1 MYYRIEYEKKVTN
14 NLNIITAVNI
24 SKSFGEKPL
33 FSDVNLTVTDQDKI
47 GIIGINGTG
56 KSTLLNVIASKI
68 SPDTGEIQNMPGIT
82 IEYLNQ
88 EPVFHEEETVL
99 SQVFSGEGEIFN
111 VLRQYEIILK
121 SAQEYPEDIEIQ
133 KQLIKLT
140 GKMDALDAWDLE
152 AMAKTILTKLGI
164 TQFNDKIKTLSG
176 GQRKRV
182 AMATSLIT
190 PCDLLIL
197 DEPTNHIDNETSAW
211 LESHL
216 KERRGA
222 LLMVT
227 HDRYF
232 LERVTNKIFE
242 IDRGTVYSYPVNYS
256 KFLEMKAMR
265 RDLEEIHDE
274 KRRKTLEKEL
284 AWMRK
289 GAKARTTKQKARIER
304 YENLKN
310 EAAFVPDQ
318 DIEIKAVSQRLG
330 NKIIDIVDLSKAY
343 DDNILIKNFSYQVKK
358 NDRIGIIGKNGF
370 GKSTFLKM
378 IAGKVDADHGE
389 IDIGETVKIGFL
401 SQEYTIMD
409 ENLRTIEFIRESH
422 ENIQTED
429 GHRISASEM
438 LETFLFPKEEQW
450 TPIHKLSGGE
460 KRRLMLL
467 KILMEQPN
475 VLLLDEPTNDLD
487 LATLSV
493 LEEYLE
499 SFPGAVLTVSHD
511 RYFLD
516 RTSEKIF
523 SFEGEGAVD
532 IFYGNYSDYEDKK
545 ALEEKEGAVEEKVKT
560 SVSKVMIPE
569 KEKEKKKP
577 KKFTYNEQREFET
590 IDERVMALE
599 EKVQKLEEE
608 INLQGADFIALE
620 KLLKEKE
627 VADKHLEEAM
637 ERWTYLHELAEELG
651 L

>member
-1 MYYRIEYEKKVTN
+1 M
-14 NLNIITAVNI
+14 
-24 SKSFGEKPL
+24 SKNFGEKTL
-33 FSDVNLTVTDQDKI
+33 FSDVSLTVTDQDKI

-56 KSTLLNVIASKI
+56 KSTLLNVIASRL
-68 SPDTGEIQNMPGIT
+68 SPDTGEVLNMPGMT

-99 SQVFSGEGEIFN
+99 SQVFSGEGEIFD
-111 VLRQYEIILK
+111 VLRAYEKALGK
-121 SAQEYPEDIEIQ
+121 AQDNPNDEKIQ
-133 KQLIKLT
+133 KKLIALT
-140 GKMDALDAWDLE
+140 GKMDGLGAWDME
-152 AMAKTILTKLGI
+152 ALAKTILTKLGI
-164 TQFNDKIKTLSG
+164 TQFNDQIKTLSG

-211 LESHL
+211 LESYL
-216 KERRGA
+216 KERKGA

-242 IDRGTVYSYPVNYS
+242 IDRGSVFSYPVNYS
-256 KFLEMKAMR
+256 KFLEVKAMR
-265 RDLEEIHDE
+265 RDQEEIYDE

-289 GAKARTTKQKARIER
+289 GAKARTTKQKARIDR
-304 YENLKN
+304 YEALKN

-318 DIEIKAVSQRLG
+318 NLEIKTVAKRLG
-330 NKIIDIVDLSKAY
+330 NKIIDIHELSKSY
-343 DDNILIKNFSYQVKK
+343 EEKNLIQNFSYQVKK
-358 NDRIGIIGKNGF
+358 DDRIGIIGNNGL

-378 IAGKVDADHGE
+378 IAGNVEADFGQ
-389 IDIGETVKIGFL
+389 IDLGETVKVGFL

-429 GHRISASEM
+429 GQKVSASEM

-450 TPIHKLSGGE
+450 TPIYKLSGGE

-467 KILMEQPN
+467 KILMDQPN

-493 LEEYLE
+493 LEDYLE
-499 SFPGAVLTVSHD
+499 NFPGAVLTVSHD

-516 RTSEKIF
+516 RTSQKIF
-523 SFEGEGAVD
+523 SFEGDGQVE
-532 IFYGNYSDYEDKK
+532 IFFGNYSDYEEKK
-545 ALEEKEGAVEEKVKT
+545 ELEEKEMMLIA
-560 SVSKVMIPE
+560 
-569 KEKEKKKP
+569 KEKSDSSKIPLKSKKKTV
-577 KKFTYNEQREFET
+577 KFTYNEQREFET
-590 IDERVMALE
+590 IDERVMELE
-599 EKVQKLEEE
+599 EKVSWLNEQV
-608 INLQGADFIALE
+608 NLHGADFIALE
-620 KLLKEKE
+620 KILGEKKS
-627 VADKHLEEAM
+627 ADEELEEAM
-637 ERWTYLHELAEELG
+637 ERWAYLHELAEEMG
-651 L
+651 VEE

>member
-1 MYYRIEYEKKVTN
+1 M
-14 NLNIITAVNI
+14 NIITVVNV
-24 SKSFGEKPL
+24 SKNFGEKTL
-33 FSDVNLTVTDQDKI
+33 FSNVSLTVTDQDKI

-56 KSTLLNVIASKI
+56 KSTLLNVIASRL
-68 SPDTGEIQNMPGIT
+68 SPDTGEVLNMPGMT

-88 EPVFHEEETVL
+88 EPVFYEEETVL
-99 SQVFSGEGEIFN
+99 SQVFSGEGEIFD
-111 VLRQYEIILK
+111 VLRDYENTL
-121 SAQEYPEDIEIQ
+121 SRAQDFPDDEKIQ
-133 KQLIKLT
+133 EELIKLT
-140 GKMDALDAWDLE
+140 GKMDTLSGWDMDAL
-152 AMAKTILTKLGI
+152 AKTILTKLGI

-182 AMATSLIT
+182 AMAASLIT

-211 LESHL
+211 LEEYL
-216 KERRGA
+216 RERKGA

-242 IDRGTVYSYPVNYS
+242 IDRGFVYSYPVNYS
-256 KFLEMKAMR
+256 KFLEVKAMR
-265 RDLEEIHDE
+265 REQEEVYDE

-289 GAKARTTKQKARIER
+289 GAKARTTKQKARIGR
-304 YENLKN
+304 YEALKN

-318 DIEIKAVSQRLG
+318 DMEIKTASSRLG
-330 NKIIDIVDLSKAY
+330 NKIIDIYALSKSY
-343 DDNILIKNFSYQVKK
+343 DEKNLIKDFSYQVKK
-358 NDRIGIIGKNGF
+358 DDRIGIIGKNGL

-378 IAGKVDADHGE
+378 IAEKVEADSGY
-389 IDIGETVKIGFL
+389 IDVGETVKIGFL

-422 ENIQTED
+422 ENIKTED
-429 GHRISASEM
+429 GESISASEM
-438 LETFLFPKEEQW
+438 LETFLFPKEDQW

-493 LEEYLE
+493 LEDYLE
-499 SFPGAVLTVSHD
+499 NFPGAVLTVSHD

-516 RTSEKIF
+516 RTCEKIF
-523 SFEGEGAVD
+523 SFEGDGEVEV
-532 IFYGNYSDYEDKK
+532 FFGNYSDFEEKK
-545 ALEEKEGAVEEKVKT
+545 KLEEKEMSME
-560 SVSKVMIPE
+560 E
-569 KEKEKKKP
+569 KEKTELKPILIQKKKTV
-577 KKFTYNEQREFET
+577 KFTYNEQREFEG
-590 IDERVMALE
+590 IDERVMNLE
-599 EKVQKLEEE
+599 ENVKKLEQQV
-608 INLQGADFIALE
+608 NLHGADFIALE
-620 KLLKEKE
+620 KILKEKE
-627 VADKHLEEAM
+627 TADQDLEEAM
-637 ERWTYLHELAEELG
+637 ERWAYLHELAEEMG
-651 L
+651 AEE

>member
-1 MYYRIEYEKKVTN
+1 M
-14 NLNIITAVNI
+14 NIISVVNI
-24 SKSFGEKPL
+24 SKNFGEKSL
-33 FSDVNLTVTDQDKI
+33 FSDVSLTITDQDKI

-56 KSTLLNVIASKI
+56 KSTLLNVIASRL
-68 SPDTGEIQNMPGIT
+68 SPDTGEVLNMPGII

-88 EPVFHEEETVL
+88 EPIFHEEETVL
-99 SQVFSGEGEIFN
+99 SQVFSGEGEVFD
-111 VLRQYEIILK
+111 VLRAYEKMLQRAEESPDDEK
-121 SAQEYPEDIEIQ
+121 TQRRLIE
-133 KQLIKLT
+133 LT
-140 GKMDALDAWDLE
+140 GKMDSLGAWDME
-152 AMAKTILTKLGI
+152 ALAKTILTKLGI

-211 LESHL
+211 LEDYL
-216 KERRGA
+216 KERKGA

-242 IDRGTVYSYPVNYS
+242 IDRGSVYSYPVNYS
-256 KFLEMKAMR
+256 KFLEVKAMR
-265 RDLEEIHDE
+265 REQEEVYDE

-289 GAKARTTKQKARIER
+289 GAKARTTKQKARIDR
-304 YENLKN
+304 YEALKS

-318 DIEIKAVSQRLG
+318 DMEIKTASTRLG
-330 NKIIDIVDLSKAY
+330 NKIIDLHHLSKAY
-343 DDNILIKNFSYQVKK
+343 GENVLIKDFSYQVKK
-358 NDRIGIIGKNGF
+358 DDRIGIIGNNGL
-370 GKSTFLKM
+370 GKSTFLN
-378 IAGKVDADHGE
+378 IIGGKIETDSGT
-389 IDIGETVKIGFL
+389 IDLGETVKIGFL

-429 GHRISASEM
+429 GIRVSASEM
-438 LETFLFPKEEQW
+438 LETFLFPKEDQW
-450 TPIHKLSGGE
+450 TPINKLSGGE

-493 LEEYLE
+493 LEDYLE
-499 SFPGAVLTVSHD
+499 NFSGAVLTVSHD

-516 RTSEKIF
+516 RTCQKIF
-523 SFEGEGAVD
+523 SFEGDGEVE
-532 IFYGNYSDYEDKK
+532 IFFGNYSDFEEKK
-545 ALEEKEGAVEEKVKT
+545 RLEEKEIILEEKGKIIPT
-560 SVSKVMIPE
+560 KSVIIQ
-569 KEKEKKKP
+569 KKKAI
-577 KKFTYNEQREFET
+577 KFTYNEQREFEG
-590 IDERVMALE
+590 IDELVMELE
-599 EKVQKLEEE
+599 EKVKKLEDQV
-608 INLQGADFIALE
+608 NLHGADFIVLE
-620 KLLKEKE
+620 KILKEKE
-627 VADKHLEEAM
+627 EADQQLEKAM
-637 ERWTYLHELAEELG
+637 DRWAYLHELAEEIG
-651 L
+651 YEE